1 MKDVNVYLYK
11 MIVKTGLILPTYKVI
26 KFIAAA
32 EIDEE
37 RDWIAD
43 ELNGNALCV
52 VDYKDRLH
60 CIDRTEIKSITIKQI
75 KKL

>member
-1 MKDVNVYLYK
+1 MNTYLYK
-11 MIVKTGLILPTYKVI
+11 MIIKMGFIFPTYKVI
-26 KFIAAA
+26 KFISAAG
-32 EIDEE
+32 IDRE

-52 VDYKDRLH
+52 VDYKNRLH

-75 KKL
+75 KEL